1 MEGELGIGGSKGH
14 VEEVVTDPIFISIYT
29 AFRWKLIPNCTGR
42 YTCRDHTTV
51 SQLAPKMLLEAADI
65 DTSAIAELKQYYI
78 AFDHE
83 ERRNPIYVVPFADDG
98 STGLISYVKLQDDE
112 GSDRRRSYVHTL
124 NSTSGF
130 QRKLSAINVV
140 LSDEYLESN

>member
-1 MEGELGIGGSKGH
+1 MKGELGIGGSKGH
-14 VEEVVTDPIFISIYT
+14 IEEMVTDPIFISIYT

-42 YTCRDHTTV
+42 YTCRDHTAV
-51 SQLAPKMLLEAADI
+51 SHLAPKMLLGAAGI
-65 DTSAIAELKQYYI
+65 DTSTIAELKQYYI
-78 AFDHE
+78 AFDHG

-124 NSTSGF
+124 NSMSGF
-130 QRKLSAINVV
+130 QRKLSAISVV
-140 LSDEYLESN
+140 LSNEYLESN